1 MTYRK
6 GKLNIYDLSTLAIV
20 LALSTLFVVLPAHS
34 EGGDFLDSISKL
46 EIKNPSASE
55 ESTSVNQEKDN
66 RSKKVPLKQE
76 TARKKINQNN
86 KTEASINALKKQ
98 NAELSAAAKAAEKKR
113 DETTRELSAQIAVL
127 KAQIGPQDSAQ
138 KTSLDALTKKNA
150 ELTAAVEAAQKKL
163 DDTTRTLSVQIA
175 ALKTQSALRAQNAQ
189 SENGQKNTISALT
202 KKNAELTAAADA
214 AQKKLDETTRT
225 LSAQIAVLKTQN
237 SQGESQ
243 QKVAFEALTK
253 KNAELT
259 AAADAAQKKLD
270 ETTRTLSAQIAALKT
285 QNSQGESQQ
294 KVAFEALT
302 KKNAELTAAAEAAQ
316 KKLDETTRTLSAQI
330 AALKTQNS
338 QGESQQKV
346 AFEALTKK
354 NAELTAAAEAAQK
367 KLDETTRTLSAQIAA
382 LKTQN
387 SQGESQQKVALEAL
401 TKKNAELTAAA
412 EAAQKKL
419 DETTRTLS
427 AQIAALK
434 TQNSQ
439 GESQQKVA
447 LEALTKKNAELTAA
461 AEAAQKTRDN
471 TTHLLSAQITAADTA
486 QKKYDASIFALNEKN
501 KKLQSTLDS
510 LSIKEKVINLADKSN
525 KNAYAL
531 GVFYLTQAL
540 SDVNKMADND
550 VKLTPSALVSGFND
564 AYNKKI
570 KIKED
575 EIETIVNTLNDQMS
589 SRYVDIEKR
598 IMAKIKGKKY
608 EILPNGVY
616 FVIEKKGKV
625 QYKVNESLSM
635 NILEKKLD
643 GTPILNTM
651 NSTFVNNKDID
662 PLIGKVLSSGL
673 KGGIVT
679 LYGQAGSL
687 YSTPPTEINPDT
699 LISITFELQP

>member
-20 LALSTLFVVLPAHS
+20 LALFTLFVALPAHS

-55 ESTSVNQEKDN
+55 ESNSVNQEKDN

-86 KTEASINALKKQ
+86 KTEATINALKKQ

-113 DETTRELSAQIAVL
+113 DETTRELSAQIAAL
-127 KAQIGPQDSAQ
+127 KAQITPQDSAQ

-202 KKNAELTAAADA
+202 KKNAELTAAA
-214 AQKKLDETTRT
+214 
-225 LSAQIAVLKTQN
+225 
-237 SQGESQ
+237 
-243 QKVAFEALTK
+243 
-253 KNAELT
+253 
-259 AAADAAQKKLD
+259 
-270 ETTRTLSAQIAALKT
+270 
-285 QNSQGESQQ
+285 
-294 KVAFEALT
+294 
-302 KKNAELTAAAEAAQ
+302 EAAQ

-330 AALKTQNS
+330 AALKTQN
-338 QGESQQKV
+338 
-346 AFEALTKK
+346 T
-354 NAELTAAAEAAQK
+354 
-367 KLDETTRTLSAQIAA
+367 
-382 LKTQN
+382 
-387 SQGESQQKVALEAL
+387 QGESQQKVALEAL

-434 TQNSQ
+434 TQNTQ

-461 AEAAQKTRDN
+461 TEAAQKTRDN

-486 QKKYDASIFALNEKN
+486 QKKYDASILALNEKN
-501 KKLQSTLDS
+501 QKLQSTLDS
-510 LSIKEKVINLADKSN
+510 LSIKEKVINFADKSN

-564 AYNKKI
+564 AYNKKL

-575 EIETIVNTLNDQMS
+575 EIESIVNTLNGQMS

-616 FVIEKKGKV
+616 FVVEKKGKV
-625 QYKVNESLSM
+625 QYKANESLSM

-662 PLIGKVLSSGL
+662 PLIGKVLLSGL

>member
-1 MTYRK
+1 MTYHK

-34 EGGDFLDSISKL
+34 EGGDFLDNISKL

-86 KTEASINALKKQ
+86 KTEATINALKKQ

-113 DETTRELSAQIAVL
+113 DETTRELSAQIAAL

-150 ELTAAVEAAQKKL
+150 ELTAAVKAAQKKL

-202 KKNAELTAAADA
+202 KKNAEL
-214 AQKKLDETTRT
+214 
-225 LSAQIAVLKTQN
+225 SV
-237 SQGESQ
+237 
-243 QKVAFEALTK
+243 
-253 KNAELT
+253 
-259 AAADAAQKKLD
+259 AADAAQKKLD

-294 KVAFEALT
+294 KVALEALA
-302 KKNAELTAAAEAAQ
+302 KKNAELTA
-316 KKLDETTRTLSAQI
+316 
-330 AALKTQNS
+330 
-338 QGESQQKV
+338 V
-346 AFEALTKK
+346 
-354 NAELTAAAEAAQK
+354 AEAAQK

-412 EAAQKKL
+412 VAAQKKL
-419 DETTRTLS
+419 DDTNRTLS

-486 QKKYDASIFALNEKN
+486 QKKYDASILALNEKN
-501 KKLQSTLDS
+501 QKLQSTIDS

-550 VKLTPSALVSGFND
+550 MKLTPSALVSGFND
-564 AYNKKI
+564 AYNKKL

-575 EIETIVNTLNDQMS
+575 EIESIVNTLNDQMS
-589 SRYVDIEKR
+589 SRYVDIDKR

-616 FVIEKKGKV
+616 FVVEKKGKA
-625 QYKVNESLSM
+625 QYKTNESLSI

-651 NSTFVNNKDID
+651 NSTFVNNKDVD

-687 YSTPPTEINPDT
+687 YSNPPAEINPDT